1 MNLFNGLKLS
11 NHILNILYIIILIK
25 ASFSIEFIDIKKLSL
40 YDIYFVV
47 LDTGLY
53 LYDFNNEDFAKI
65 HNFNNDEYKDNNNKI
80 NIAEIYNKN
89 KAYIFCL
96 VNEYL
101 FLFNEYTYKIWKY
114 KINKIDHSTDYYYN
128 IMPYK
133 IENSNISFIIAL
145 NKDITNLFFYF
156 YNFNINE
163 GINEPK
169 EIIFDNMNIQNK
181 MIRCQINSYS
191 TFIICF
197 YYSILNAIN
206 NLMTATFKI
215 KNMDLS
221 KENKFTK
228 IETKEINEIK
238 VATSYNNKFFICF
251 LNDGTPFCAINDYL
265 YDFSIINCTHTP
277 HWGHEYKVLYFNET
291 DDFML
296 ISRVMLTTTILSNKD
311 NLIKICSTNNFSTQV
326 HAYSIIYINNYQ
338 IVNYK
343 SFTNY
348 NKSIDISIFA
358 NIKHYNY
365 IKEVQYL
372 VDNSENKE
380 DLLKNLNELI
390 KNNINL
396 NYIDDNEELIIP
408 KDQMTIAFT
417 STAIQKMNENSN
429 STTINLGK
437 CEKKLKNIYNIS
449 KEANLYILKIDT
461 KQDYKN
467 YPIIEYEIFYPL
479 NNGEIE
485 ILNLS
490 FCEGI
495 DIELSIPIIINFNWN
510 G

>member
-1 MNLFNGLKLS
+1 
-11 NHILNILYIIILIK
+11 
-25 ASFSIEFIDIKKLSL
+25 
-40 YDIYFVV
+40 
-47 LDTGLY
+47 
-53 LYDFNNEDFAKI
+53 
-65 HNFNNDEYKDNNNKI
+65 
-80 NIAEIYNKN
+80 
-89 KAYIFCL
+89 
-96 VNEYL
+96 
-101 FLFNEYTYKIWKY
+101 
-114 KINKIDHSTDYYYN
+114 
-128 IMPYK
+128 
-133 IENSNISFIIAL
+133 
-145 NKDITNLFFYF
+145 
-156 YNFNINE
+156 
-163 GINEPK
+163 
-169 EIIFDNMNIQNK
+169 
-181 MIRCQINSYS
+181 
-191 TFIICF
+191 
-197 YYSILNAIN
+197 
-206 NLMTATFKI
+206 
-215 KNMDLS
+215 
-221 KENKFTK
+221 
-228 IETKEINEIK
+228 
-238 VATSYNNKFFICF
+238 
-251 LNDGTPFCAINDYL
+251 
-265 YDFSIINCTHTP
+265 
-277 HWGHEYKVLYFNET
+277 
-291 DDFML
+291 ML

-495 DIELSIPIIINFNWN
+495 DIELSIPIIINDTIDKYNPKSKYYNNICSKATSENNTDIPLGDRRNEFMNNNMSLCEDNCELTSYDFNN
-510 G
+510 KKAKCSCNAKTVISLDKIEYDKKNIIKDFINIKKITNIEVIKCYRT